1 MAARASLFQ
10 DHTAV
15 AGAVR
20 SLEWRE
26 STAGSSPN
34 RKRHSSDHAPAKR
47 QVIRADE
54 LNLQHVAPGFDAADG
69 PLSDA
74 IVAGHRLNRN
84 DLAVEIQVEVP
95 RQCLDGGWI
104 LCVGAGEP
112 DLDVDR
118 PRMDHLAVGRRDDG
132 EPGRA
137 ARPRGSGRTRR
148 PTCRLATPAARGSG
162 QDDGHRHER
171 NPHQPDRTPSLIR

>member
-95 RQCLDGGWI
+95 RRR
-104 LCVGAGEP
+104 AHRS
-112 DLDVDR
+112 DLDPEHGGNDER
-118 PRMDHLAVGRRDDG
+118 QHQGRDGQEDKASSSGLPPLARAWSLPEVGLDM
-132 EPGRA
+132 
-137 ARPRGSGRTRR
+137 
-148 PTCRLATPAARGSG
+148 CW
-162 QDDGHRHER
+162 
-171 NPHQPDRTPSLIR
+171 